1 MILLKPHATNFPI
14 TQHFGEHP
22 DWYPKTNGHN
32 GLDYGV
38 PEGTQIRASAAGVV
52 QRAELDTQTAVQPGS
67 GYGNNVRILHPD
79 GSLTIYAHFLDNGFL
94 VNTGQ
99 GVKIGDPIG
108 LSGGLTGHAGFS
120 TGPHLHFELRTGVA
134 LLNVIDPEP
143 FIVENIPPD
152 AGLFFATITPEGNG
166 LRVRNG
172 PGVDHAVIRYL
183 KTGDKFQVFG
193 FAGEDV
199 WLRIEDGYIK
209 YEPGWENIEAN
220 AMPAPPVSAF
230 RSGRSRRSG

>member
-32 GLDYGV
+32 GIDYGV
-38 PEGTQIRASAAGVV
+38 PEGTQIRAAAGGVV
-52 QRAELDTQTAVQPGS
+52 QRAELDTQTASTSGS

-79 GSLTIYAHFLDNGFL
+79 GSLTIYGHFLDDSFL
-94 VNTGQ
+94 VKTGQ
-99 GVKIGDPIG
+99 GVKMGDPIG
-108 LSGGLTGHAGFS
+108 LSGGLTGHTGFS
-120 TGPHLHFELRTGVA
+120 TGPHLHFELRTGIA
-134 LLNVIDPEP
+134 LVNAIDPEP
-143 FIVENIPPD
+143 FIVEKAPPKT
-152 AGLFFATITPEGNG
+152 GLCLATITPEANG

-172 PGVDHAVIRYL
+172 PGVEHAIIRYL
-183 KTGDKFQVFG
+183 KAGDQVLVYG

-209 YEPGWENIEAN
+209 YLPEWENIE
-220 AMPAPPVSAF
+220 PK
-230 RSGRSRRSG
+230 